1 MVDGITKGVL
11 VSLCC
16 DTAKAKVG
24 ITVEQVVVFF
34 ATLVYNP
41 YCVCTSELKCTT
53 RRSHKLP
60 FFIAFRCFFFFFFF
74 FFLKIR
80 VTSLNPTPPPPPP
93 RQKWQSVGVEYI
105 VHNNNY
111 VREIMAAYL
120 AAKAHNYT

>member
-41 YCVCTSELKCTT
+41 YLSLIHISEPT
-53 RRSHKLP
+53 RR
-60 FFIAFRCFFFFFFF
+60 
-74 FFLKIR
+74 
-80 VTSLNPTPPPPPP
+80 
-93 RQKWQSVGVEYI
+93 
-105 VHNNNY
+105 
-111 VREIMAAYL
+111 
-120 AAKAHNYT
+120 